1 MSNHLDRFHAAVSA
15 LAGHGNIK
23 QRLIVAFE
31 DHLATIESDEIPIAV
46 KQSFAD
52 LRKMMSGVEP
62 LNGEGRI
69 RATVRKMSIVEA
81 DECAH
86 KMIDLYTDIIRY
98 EDQAQESLP
107 LRIGD
112 QKLLPPRLDNQS
124 ASAVS

>member
-1 MSNHLDRFHAAVSA
+1 MSNHVNRFYAAVSA

-31 DHLATIESDEIPIAV
+31 EHLTHIESDEIPIAV

-52 LRKMMSGVEP
+52 LREMMSGVEP

-69 RATVRKMSIVEA
+69 RASVRKMSVVEA
-81 DECAH
+81 DDCAQ

-112 QKLLPPRLDNQS
+112 QPLLPPFLVKS
-124 ASAVS
+124 G

>member
-1 MSNHLDRFHAAVSA
+1 MSNHLNRFYAAVSA

-31 DHLATIESDEIPIAV
+31 DHLANIESDEIPIAV

-69 RATVRKMSIVEA
+69 RASVRKMSVIEA
-81 DECAH
+81 DDCAQ
-86 KMIDLYTDIIRY
+86 KMIDLYTDMIRY

-112 QKLLPPRLDNQS
+112 QPLLPPFLVKS
-124 ASAVS
+124 G

>member
-31 DHLATIESDEIPIAV
+31 DHLADVESNEVPIAV

-69 RATVRKMSIVEA
+69 RATVRKMSVIEA
-81 DECAH
+81 DECAQ

-112 QKLLPPRLDNQS
+112 QPLLPPFLVKS
-124 ASAVS
+124 G

>member
-1 MSNHLDRFHAAVSA
+1 MSNHLDRFHAAVSS

-31 DHLATIESDEIPIAV
+31 DHLANVESYEVPIAV

-69 RATVRKMSIVEA
+69 RATVRKMSVIEA
-81 DECAH
+81 DECAQ

-98 EDQAQESLP
+98 EDQAQDSVP
-107 LRIGD
+107 LRIAD
-112 QKLLPPRLDNQS
+112 QPLLPPFLVKS
-124 ASAVS
+124 G

>member
-1 MSNHLDRFHAAVSA
+1 MSNHLDRFHAAVSS
-15 LAGHGNIK
+15 LVGHGNIK

-31 DHLATIESDEIPIAV
+31 DHLANVESDEVPIAV

-69 RATVRKMSIVEA
+69 RATVRKMSVIEA
-81 DECAH
+81 DECAQ

-112 QKLLPPRLDNQS
+112 QPLLPPFLVKS
-124 ASAVS
+124 G